1 MPVRLT
7 VLGSGS
13 AGNATL
19 VSHEGGNVLIDVG
32 LSYRDVSRRLER
44 LDVTP
49 DSIDAIMITHAHGD
63 HTRGA
68 RVLARRHDVPVYTTD
83 GVRSEWGVRD
93 VAEWHALVPNT
104 ALELAGLRFM
114 PFEIPHDA
122 SETVGFRIDTPEGAI
137 GYATD
142 IGTMT
147 PALIERFFDCRVL
160 VVESNHAT
168 ELLRVSPYARST
180 RDRIAGSGG
189 HLSNEALAAFIREH
203 LGAAV
208 RCVVLAHLSR
218 VNNVPELAE
227 MSCREALTACGREDV
242 EVVVTRQ
249 DQAARTIDLGAWLSD
264 PSPSSGPAAHQA
276 ALPFN

>member
-1 MPVRLT
+1 M
-7 VLGSGS
+7 
-13 AGNATL
+13 
-19 VSHEGGNVLIDVG
+19 
-32 LSYRDVSRRLER
+32 
-44 LDVTP
+44 
-49 DSIDAIMITHAHGD
+49 
-63 HTRGA
+63 
-68 RVLARRHDVPVYTTD
+68 LARRHDVPVYTTD

-147 PALIERFFDCRVL
+147 PALIERF
-160 VVESNHAT
+160 
-168 ELLRVSPYARST
+168 LRLPCPGRRIEPCDGAAARQSVCAVDARS
-180 RDRIAGSGG
+180 DRRIRR

-264 PSPSSGPAAHQA
+264 PVAIERPGAPGRLAVQ
-276 ALPFN
+276 LVEP

>member
-1 MPVRLT
+1 MAVELT

-19 VSHEGGNVLIDVG
+19 VSHAGRNVLIDVG
-32 LSYRDVSRRLER
+32 LSYRDVSRRLEQ

-49 DSIDAIMITHAHGD
+49 DRIDAIMITHAHGD

-68 RVLARRHDVPVYTTD
+68 RTLARRHDVPVYFTD
-83 GVRSEWGVRD
+83 GVRSEWGITD
-93 VAEWHALVPNT
+93 VAECHALVPNT
-104 ALELAGLRFM
+104 PLELVGLQFV

-122 SETVGFRIDTPEGAI
+122 SETVGFHIDTPDGAI

-142 IGTMT
+142 IGKMT
-147 PALIERFFDCRVL
+147 PLLIERFRDCRVL
-160 VVESNHAT
+160 VIESNHAT

-180 RDRIAGSGG
+180 RDRIAGPGG
-189 HLSNEALAAFIREH
+189 HLSNEALAAFIRDH

-218 VNNVPELAE
+218 VNNLPELAE
-227 MSCREALTACGREDV
+227 MSCLEALAARGREDV
-242 EVVVTRQ
+242 EVVVTQ
-249 DQAARTIDLGAWLSD
+249 QNQAAKTIDLGALLSERVRFTRAVAQV
-264 PSPSSGPAAHQA
+264 P
-276 ALPFN
+276 LPFN

>member
-1 MPVRLT
+1 MAVELT

-19 VSHEGGNVLIDVG
+19 VSHEGRNVLIDVG

-49 DSIDAIMITHAHGD
+49 DNIDAIMITHAHGD

-68 RVLARRHDVPVYTTD
+68 RVLARRHDIPVYTTN
-83 GVRSEWGVRD
+83 GVSSEWGVTD
-93 VAEWHALVPNT
+93 VVDCHTLVPNT
-104 ALELAGLRFM
+104 AFELAGLRFT

-122 SETVGFRIDTPEGAI
+122 SEAVGFRIDTPEGAI

-147 PALIERFFDCRVL
+147 PTLIGRFRDCRVL
-160 VVESNHAT
+160 VIESNHAT
-168 ELLRVSPYARST
+168 ELLRVSPYARSI

-189 HLSNEALAAFIREH
+189 HLSNEALAEFVRNH
-203 LGAAV
+203 LGTAV
-208 RCVVLAHLSR
+208 RCVILAHLSR

-227 MSCREALTACGREDV
+227 MSCREALAACGREDV
-242 EVVVTRQ
+242 EVVVARQ
-249 DQAARTIDLGAWLSD
+249 DQAAKTINLGVW
-264 PSPSSGPAAHQA
+264 PSESVGFSPAAAQPL
-276 ALPFN
+276 LPFN